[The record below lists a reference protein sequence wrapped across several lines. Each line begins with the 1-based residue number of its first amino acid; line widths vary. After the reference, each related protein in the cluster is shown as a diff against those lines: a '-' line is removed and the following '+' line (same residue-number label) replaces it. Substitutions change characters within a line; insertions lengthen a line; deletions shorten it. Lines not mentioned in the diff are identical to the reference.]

1 MGSAL
6 QNKDAQDFAVKSV
19 TVFNFSHITAA
30 PPAIPDSSYPMNLH
44 GTWEF
49 QYSES
54 QIPVTHVG
62 GGTGVPSRTPT

>member
-44 GTWEF
+44 KTWEF
-49 QYSES
+49 
-54 QIPVTHVG
+54 
-62 GGTGVPSRTPT
+62 

>member
-54 QIPVTHVG
+54 QIPVTPFG
-62 GGTGVPSRTPT
+62 GGTGVPSRTPS